1 MASSIINFSGE
12 QTLKWEVSPGDYIVW
27 VRWQNVFSPKSDI
40 TVRDFWEMRE
50 GDVVSITSNIE
61 DLPPWFELHPLEVAG
76 YKACLMMQ
84 KKLASGYKPKE
95 PVDGPNLWRVMTGD
109 RVIWISGV
117 EAQDKNP
124 VETLVVFGTNALV
137 FGERRVHPND
147 LAWFLSFGAPVE
159 ESPSRKVAAL
169 MRAGLDNV
177 RKLGLPDE
185 IADIGSDWRLG
196 VC

>member
-1 MASSIINFSGE
+1 MESSIIDFRGQ
-12 QTLKWEVSPGDYIVW
+12 QTFKWEVSPGDYIVW
-27 VRWQNVFSPKSDI
+27 VRWQNALSPKSDI
-40 TVRDFWEMRE
+40 TVRDFWEMRD
-50 GDVVSITSNIE
+50 GDLVSITSKID

-76 YKACLMMQ
+76 HKACLMMQ
-84 KKLASGYKPKE
+84 EKLASGYKPKE

-117 EAQDKNP
+117 EAQEKNP
-124 VETLVVFGTNALV
+124 TLTLVKFRTNALV

-177 RKLGLPDE
+177 RKLGLPNE

-196 VC
+196 SY